1 MITPPWPLVYLIL
14 EAKVPRATSLYGV
27 NHNMCTGAFRR
38 KMLKVQCNNQ
48 EQMLTFVK
56 NEIIALHTYIY
67 LASWIFEKVAP
78 ANLAIFTGTT
88 LKPRFYDSNQPQNHT
103 IEKGERKQGKE
114 ERERLLTLIIF
125 ILPTLEN
132 RFRRLN
138 RGAS

>member
-1 MITPPWPLVYLIL
+1 
-14 EAKVPRATSLYGV
+14 
-27 NHNMCTGAFRR
+27 MCTGAFRR

-103 IEKGERKQGKE
+103 IEKGERKQGSGG
-114 ERERLLTLIIF
+114 ERTTPHTHNFYIADSGEPVQTPQPRSIVNRPLLWRPAVYMLGRSF
-125 ILPTLEN
+125 L
-132 RFRRLN
+132 
-138 RGAS
+138 